1 MLDYEKKWRLIL
13 EKNPITNVKVGF
25 ENKSKDRK
33 NMEKVNNTNLVFN
46 KIEMVAKLDSKFE
59 NKQNL
64 VMQEEIKTNTEEIDL
79 SDIPELD

>member
-33 NMEKVNNTNLVFN
+33 NMEKVNNANLVVN

>member
-33 NMEKVNNTNLVFN
+33 NMEKVNNANLVVN

-64 VMQEEIKTNTEEIDL
+64 VIIKLNKFMYFFLKLCVDL
-79 SDIPELD
+79 LS